1 MSQSMFTAQVDL
13 LLRILPYVMR
23 DRRFAL
29 KGGSALNLFVRDLP
43 RLSVDI
49 DLTYLPVEPRDSSLA
64 NISEILA
71 SISQDISK
79 ALPHVKMEFLR
90 AADGRLRKLV
100 VRSGLAAVKV
110 EPNETMRGSVFPCEL
125 RDLSPQVEEEFGL
138 FMTVQN
144 LSIADLYGGKIC
156 AALDRQHP
164 RDLFDVMLLLANEG
178 LTPNIRKAFLIYLIS
193 HNRPMAE
200 ILQPNRLPLEA
211 IFVSE
216 FLGMSRLLVTCEELV
231 AVRDRLVDLLVQEM
245 SMDERHFLLSVKE
258 LRPDWALLGLAG
270 VELLPAVQW
279 KLQNLAKMSKPKH
292 KIAVQKLRQVLHIK

>member
-49 DLTYLPVEPRDSSLA
+49 DLAYLPIEPRDLSLA
-64 NISEILA
+64 NISGILA
-71 SISQDISK
+71 TISRDISN
-79 ALPHVKMEFLR
+79 ALPQVKVELLR
-90 AADGRLRKLV
+90 AADGSTGSPTGRLRKLV
-100 VRSGLAAVKV
+100 VRSGLASVKV
-110 EPNETMRGSVFPCEL
+110 EPNETIRGAIFPCEM
-125 RDLSPQVEEEFGL
+125 RDISPQVEEEFGL

-178 LTPNIRKAFLIYLIS
+178 LTPDIRKAFLVYLIS

-200 ILQPNRLPLEA
+200 VLQPNRLPLEA
-211 IFVSE
+211 IFASE
-216 FLGMSRLLVTCEELV
+216 FLGMSRLPVTCEELV
-231 AVRDRLVDLLVQEM
+231 TVRDRLVDLLTQGL
-245 SMDERHFLLSVKE
+245 SMNEKHFS
-258 LRPDWALLGLAG
+258 
-270 VELLPAVQW
+270 
-279 KLQNLAKMSKPKH
+279 
-292 KIAVQKLRQVLHIK
+292 

>member
-49 DLTYLPVEPRDSSLA
+49 DLTYLPIEPRDLSLA

-71 SISQDISK
+71 TISRDLSN
-79 ALPHVKMEFLR
+79 ALPQVKVELLR

-100 VRSGLAAVKV
+100 VRSGLAVVKV
-110 EPNETMRGSVFPCEL
+110 EPNETIRGAVFPCEM

-144 LSIADLYGGKIC
+144 LSISDLYGGKIC

-178 LTPNIRKAFLIYLIS
+178 LTPDIRKAFLVYLIS
-193 HNRPMAE
+193 HNRPMSE
-200 ILQPNRLPLEA
+200 VLQPNRLPLEA
-211 IFVSE
+211 IFASE
-216 FLGMSRLLVTCEELV
+216 FLGMSRLSVTCEELV
-231 AVRDRLVDLLVQEM
+231 AVRDRLVDLIVQEL
-245 SMDERHFLLSVKE
+245 SMDEKHFLLSVKE
-258 LRPDWALLGLAG
+258 MRPDWALLGLAG
-270 VELLPAVQW
+270 VDSLPAVQW
-279 KLQNLAKMSKPKH
+279 KLQNLVKMPKLKH
-292 KIAVQKLRQVLHIK
+292 LVAIQKLRQVLNI

>member
-49 DLTYLPVEPRDSSLA
+49 DLTYLPIEPRDFSLA

-71 SISQDISK
+71 TISRDISN
-79 ALPHVKMEFLR
+79 ALPQVKIEPIR

-110 EPNETMRGSVFPCEL
+110 EPNETIRGTVFPCEL

-178 LTPNIRKAFLIYLIS
+178 LTPDIRKAFLVYLIS

-200 ILQPNRLPLEA
+200 VLQPNRLPLEA
-211 IFVSE
+211 IFASE
-216 FLGMSRLLVTCEELV
+216 FLGMSRLSVTCEELV
-231 AVRDRLVDLLVQEM
+231 AVRDQLVDLLVQEM
-245 SMDERHFLLSVKE
+245 SMDEKYFLLSVKE
-258 LRPDWALLGLAG
+258 LRPDWTLLELVG
-270 VELLPAVQW
+270 VDSLPAVRW
-279 KLQNLAKMSKPKH
+279 KLQNLTKMPKLKH
-292 KIAVQKLRQVLHIK
+292 RLAVEKLKQVLNIE